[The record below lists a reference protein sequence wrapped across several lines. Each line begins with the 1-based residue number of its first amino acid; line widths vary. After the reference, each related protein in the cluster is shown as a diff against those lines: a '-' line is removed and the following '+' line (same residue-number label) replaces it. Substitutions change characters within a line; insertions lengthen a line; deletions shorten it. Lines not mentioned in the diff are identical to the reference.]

1 MATQHPT
8 APTVSVVMPVYNP
21 DPAFLRAA
29 LESVQAQTEH
39 GWEIIVVD
47 DGSAQPQ
54 DWIAQTF
61 AWPNLRL
68 LRQQNGGPGSARNA
82 GIAAAQGRYIALL
95 DADDVW
101 HADKLQLQ
109 TQVLQDHPHVGL
121 VYSGVIKIDGDDRVL
136 GQSRH
141 PLASGSALLPLFWRN
156 VIPTSTVMVRKS
168 CLDEVG
174 VFDEDRS
181 LIAVEDYDLWLRV
194 VARFEIWALPLP
206 TTKYR
211 LHAQGISR
219 NVGRSYLGEIKV
231 IEKAIERF
239 GATVPQLRLAH
250 KKRVA
255 QAYFDWAEELFS
267 LHRFSEARA
276 PLQAGLKHAPT
287 TVRAWLRYAASFLNA
302 KTIERLRKAKGWRP

>member
-1 MATQHPT
+1 MASKHPA

-29 LESVQAQTEH
+29 LQSVKAQTESS
-39 GWEIIVVD
+39 WEVIVVD

-61 AWPNLRL
+61 AWPNLRV
-68 LRQQNGGPGSARNA
+68 LRKENGGPGSARNA
-82 GIAAAQGRYIALL
+82 GIAAAHGRYIAFL

-101 HADKLQLQ
+101 HADKLQIQ
-109 TQVLQDHPHVGL
+109 TQILKEHAQVGL

-141 PLASGSALLPLFWRN
+141 PLVSGSALLPLFWRN
-156 VIPTSTVMVRKS
+156 VIPTSTVVVRKS

-174 VFDEDRS
+174 VFDEDRN

-194 VARFEIWALPLP
+194 AARYEIQALPSP

-231 IEKAIERF
+231 IEMAIERF
-239 GATVPQLRLAH
+239 GATAPQLRVGY

-255 QAYFDWAEELFS
+255 QAYFDWAEELFA
-267 LHRFSEARA
+267 LHRFGEARM
-276 PLQAGLKHAPT
+276 PLQAGLKRAPANLK
-287 TVRAWLRYAASFLNA
+287 AWLRYAASFLDET
-302 KTIERLRKAKGWRP
+302 TIQRLRKAKGWRP